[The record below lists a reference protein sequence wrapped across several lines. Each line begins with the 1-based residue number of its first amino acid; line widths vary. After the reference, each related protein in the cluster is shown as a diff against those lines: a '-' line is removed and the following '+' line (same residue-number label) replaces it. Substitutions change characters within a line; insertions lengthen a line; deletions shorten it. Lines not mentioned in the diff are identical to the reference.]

1 MEKLYSRPSFTATNG
16 TQSEHHCNCE
26 QPIPKNVGKCSER
39 NKFKVQLKGNQG
51 ISGADGLSAYQLAV
65 KAGFTGT
72 ESEWLM
78 SLEPPQLADLPAYIT
93 QLFRVEEGA
102 QNDTTD
108 RERTSDQY

>member
-16 TQSEHHCNCE
+16 TQSEHHCSCE

-51 ISGADGLSAYQLAV
+51 LTGADGLNAYQLAV

-72 ESEWLM
+72 ESEWLI

-93 QLFRVEEGA
+93 QLLSVEEGA
-102 QNDTTD
+102 QDDTTNGK
-108 RERTSDQY
+108 RTSDQH